1 MNMKI
6 TEKGTKKFTKEEKL
20 SILKESKAL
29 GPKLTMEKY
38 GLYPNTFY
46 YWKRKFKEA
55 GADGLDHGMTKD
67 RLAKIKKLEK
77 ENQKLK
83 ELLAEEKLEGKLKD
97 EMLKKKYPHL
107 RNVL

>member
-6 TEKGTKKFTKEEKL
+6 TEKGTKKYTKEEKL
-20 SILKESKAL
+20 SILKESEKI
-29 GPKLTMEKY
+29 GPKLAMEKY

-46 YWKRKFKEA
+46 YWKRKYRDA
-55 GADGLDHGMTKD
+55 GPDGLDHGMTKE

-77 ENQKLK
+77 ENQLLK
-83 ELLAEEKLEGKLKD
+83 ELLAEKELEGKLKD

-107 RNVL
+107 RNIL